1 MARTTSTAALALA
14 LIMMASGA
22 ALARPV
28 TQVQAVAQRALLQQG
43 AQCTNCLKANL
54 QCSTTS
60 LQCLPGTKVDLR
72 AQAGCKVEDATT
84 GQNPPLCRPP
94 TPPAEEAT
102 CPPHGSITAGSVC
115 ENDISLNGQQCS
127 RTCVPITLVAVCD
140 LGDKSARS
148 RATCAKPSVV
158 DCQEGQVV
166 DISKFSCSSTNSFAD
181 ASKDTFYFPI
191 NKALSLTA
199 SKVKCPPA
207 GKSCQY
213 LVGALSS
220 NGCKAMNADQMATVT
235 VGSGPVD
242 FSGACESPF

>member
-1 MARTTSTAALALA
+1 MAKTISTAALALA
-14 LIMMASGA
+14 LIMMASA
-22 ALARPV
+22 TALARPV
-28 TQVQAVAQRALLQQG
+28 TQVQAVAQRALLQQLP
-43 AQCTNCLKANL
+43 QCTNCLKANL
-54 QCSTTS
+54 RCSTTS
-60 LQCLPGTKVDLR
+60 LQCLPGTQVDLR
-72 AQAGCKVEDATT
+72 TRAGCKVEDVTT
-84 GQNPPLCRPP
+84 GQNPPLCRVP
-94 TPPAEEAT
+94 TANDPVP
-102 CPPHGSITAGSVC
+102 CPPHGGITAGSVC
-115 ENDISLNGQQCS
+115 EKDISLNGQQCS

-242 FSGACESPF
+242 LSGACESPY